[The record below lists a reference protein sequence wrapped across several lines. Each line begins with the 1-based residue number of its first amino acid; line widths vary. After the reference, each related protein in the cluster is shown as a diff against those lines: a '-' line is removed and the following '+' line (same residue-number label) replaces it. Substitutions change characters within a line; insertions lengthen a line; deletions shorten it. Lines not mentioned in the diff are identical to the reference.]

1 MFNVDDFLSKFKKIE
16 PPDNTIRCYVVDVIF
31 DVLSI
36 KIKKQDIKIKN
47 NIVYIKTNN
56 IVKNEIFLNKQTI
69 LDKINNKLN
78 KNKIN
83 NIL

>member
-1 MFNVDDFLSKFKKIE
+1 MFNIDDFLGRFKKIE
-16 PPDNTIRCYVVDVIF
+16 PPDNTIRCYVS
-31 DVLSI
+31 DVLFSVLNI

-69 LDKINNKLN
+69 LNKLN
-78 KNKIN
+78 DKLNRNKIN